1 MTKKEQRIAI
11 IKDVLENLDNRT
23 IHNNFYMKDLN
34 VTQLE
39 FENGKLTTESLSKIE
54 KCPACALGQ
63 LFISYLKL
71 FGKTSHNRSFFFEI
85 NCLYSDKI
93 KYTILRYLSEYFT
106 LEQLDMIESALERS
120 VDFALTNNRKHL
132 YRAATFKEYIQ
143 DSKSLMKMICEN
155 MLQNDG
161 EFNP

>member
-1 MTKKEQRIAI
+1 
-11 IKDVLENLDNRT
+11 
-23 IHNNFYMKDLN
+23 
-34 VTQLE
+34 
-39 FENGKLTTESLSKIE
+39 
-54 KCPACALGQ
+54 
-63 LFISYLKL
+63 
-71 FGKTSHNRSFFFEI
+71 
-85 NCLYSDKI
+85 
-93 KYTILRYLSEYFT
+93 
-106 LEQLDMIESALERS
+106 MIESALERS